1 MRHFNTGEL
10 LMAVVRRTRRQD
22 RIGEVEWH
30 ATLTVRALK
39 SIILL
44 LLLLLLMRLT
54 VVKYVLP
61 VLVCCRWV
69 TKTLVVVLTTCTSLL
84 VRFVDLVDLS
94 GGQSFIQVFAFQGVC
109 RVLLILLLLVYRGGI
124 DMRLGLAYLSYII

>member
-1 MRHFNTGEL
+1 
-10 LMAVVRRTRRQD
+10 MAVVRRTRRQD

-44 LLLLLLMRLT
+44 LLLLLMRLT

-69 TKTLVVVLTTCTSLL
+69 SKTLVVVLTTCTSLL

-124 DMRLGLAYLSYII
+124 DMRLGLAHLSYII